1 MSERTPATDKGT
13 ADRIEADDGGY
24 WVRLVTKQA
33 LKREGVCMGNC
44 LDSMGYGSRTAG
56 DEDMVSDGLWSLRQ
70 ANGVSY
76 LLVEV
81 DVSYDRDSASVT
93 EAKGP
98 MNSDP
103 SAWAC
108 RQFRHLVAAFLSAGC
123 VLAVRDQFA
132 LTGADGMTWRPDK
145 APEPL
150 RLAHEERLR
159 RVREERERVRAE
171 IHARYE
177 RRAEERRNRQAGGWE
192 PPFGIFTMQ
201 SMADA
206 IIGTG
211 SPVISYE
218 RADAWFEWGSH
229 EVTSDRIIVDPA
241 RGYYA
246 PLDQPGSSGGAPL
259 SPWAVREL
267 ERVRR
272 DHPLPEPTVQQR
284 LMTGFAQ
291 ASLTPDTS
299 PRPREPPSV
308 PRSPSGHP
316 GGGGGQV
323 VTPADVRRLRRY
335 QSVVGAMAAP
345 VRWLTRRPRVSVES
359 EMEAMRTALRHGL
372 VSREAVLA
380 EQAPRP
386 ACRIAVDWSGSI
398 QMEPIG
404 FEALRT
410 GLEMMAGPRSS
421 RDGGAE
427 PTAA

>member
-1 MSERTPATDKGT
+1 
-13 ADRIEADDGGY
+13 
-24 WVRLVTKQA
+24 
-33 LKREGVCMGNC
+33 MGNC
-44 LDSMGYGSRTAG
+44 LDSQDYGSEHAG
-56 DEDMVSDGLWSLRQ
+56 DEDMVSDGFWSLRQ

-81 DVSYDRDSASVT
+81 DVSYGGDRASVT

-103 SAWAC
+103 SAWSC
-108 RQFRHLVAAFLSAGC
+108 RQLRHLVAGFHGAGC
-123 VLAVRDQFA
+123 KLDVRQYLA
-132 LTGADGMTWRPDK
+132 LTDADGMTWRPDK

-150 RLAHEERLR
+150 RLAYEEELR
-159 RVREERERVRAE
+159 RRREECERQRAE
-171 IHARYE
+171 MHARIARQDE
-177 RRAEERRNRQAGGWE
+177 ARRNRLADGRE

-211 SPVISYE
+211 SPLVTYE
-218 RADAWFEWGSH
+218 RADAWFEWSSDP
-229 EVTSDRIIVDPA
+229 VTSDRIIVDPA
-241 RGYYA
+241 RGYEVQLG
-246 PLDQPGSSGGAPL
+246 PGGSSGGAPL

-267 ERVRR
+267 ERVRQ
-272 DHPLPEPTVQQR
+272 DHPLPKPTVQER
-284 LMTGFAQ
+284 LLTGFAQ
-291 ASLTPDTS
+291 ASLTPGTS

-323 VTPADVRRLRRY
+323 ITPADVRRLRRY
-335 QSVVGAMAAP
+335 QSIVGAMAVP
-345 VRWLTRRPRVSVES
+345 VRWLARRPRVSVDS
-359 EMEAMRTALRHGL
+359 ELEAMRTALRHGL
-372 VSREAVLA
+372 VSREDVLG

-398 QMEPIG
+398 QMEPMS
-404 FEALRT
+404 FEALST
-410 GLEMMAGPRSS
+410 GLEMMAGPGSS